1 MKLLLIGCVF
11 LFLQG
16 CETLNTQT
24 QYNAPSIIPSAW
36 LAKGRASILAND
48 SHQSVSFDIKF
59 IDQEFEMVLVGAL
72 GLGEVNLR
80 STTQGLLVDHVKTP
94 LKLQQWMEQE
104 LGWYFPLNTLPS
116 IIFEHRSDI
125 NDEWQVE
132 INKFMPYKGVSV
144 AKMVILQHQDKPI
157 KIKLL
162 LQEVNQLK

>member
-1 MKLLLIGCVF
+1 MKLLLTGCLF

-16 CETLNTQT
+16 CEMLNTQT
-24 QYNAPSIIPSAW
+24 QYNTPDVIPNAW
-36 LAKGRASILAND
+36 IAKGRASILAND
-48 SHQSVSFDIKF
+48 NHQSVIFDIKF

-72 GLGEVNLR
+72 GLGKVNLH
-80 STTQGLLVDHVKTP
+80 STAQGLLVDHVQTP

-104 LGWYFPLNTLPS
+104 LGWYFPLNTLPN
-116 IIFEHRSDI
+116 IVFNQRLNI

-132 INKFMPYKGVSV
+132 INKFMPYKSASI
-144 AKMVILQHQDKPI
+144 AKMVILQHQNKPI